1 MDNKYEVF
9 IKLLNFNKDKYSPE
23 KVFKDFVSLF
33 AITLS
38 NKVSYSQKIAICMK
52 RYFKIMKKKNNLIFM
67 YYQ

>member
-38 NKVSYSQKIAICMK
+38 NKVSYSQKNSYKSSCQ
-52 RYFKIMKKKNNLIFM
+52 KNKNM
-67 YYQ
+67 A